1 MFAPRCVH
9 LSQRQPGQ
17 RLVHLLREGETA
29 VEALARLTLAEVN
42 AAWRKH
48 IDPQRLVMAW
58 GGDFKLP

>member
-1 MFAPRCVH
+1 MHQQVDD
-9 LSQRQPGQ
+9 
-17 RLVHLLREGETA
+17 
-29 VEALARLTLAEVN
+29 ALARLTLADVN